1 MEATKKIFVSYNL
14 RHIYGEDHEY
24 HPNEWSFEKNQFCP
38 RCETSEIF
46 YKLVSGLGE
55 KWLDTRTLEHAE
67 ALGYEVVKLR
77 SWTGERFS
85 GGRQRYVYRDWLIRE
100 VPHPYKPHYEIY
112 DPHPNTWVQET
123 VDSRL
128 MICLDSNGFDQVA
141 TLDDYDLKDCADTL
155 EDAVNMID
163 NILTKERVCS

>member
-1 MEATKKIFVSYNL
+1 MESTKKIFVSYNL
-14 RHIYGEDHEY
+14 HHIYGENHEY
-24 HPNEWSFEKNQFCP
+24 HPNEWSFDKNQFRP

-55 KWLDTRTLEHAE
+55 KWLDSRTLEHAE

-77 SWTGERFS
+77 SWTGGRFS
-85 GGRQRYVYRDWLIRE
+85 GIQTYVYRDWLIRE
-100 VPHPYKPHYEIY
+100 NIDGEFGFTIY

-123 VDSRL
+123 VDSRR

-141 TLDDYDLKDCADTL
+141 TLDNYDPKDCAYDL
-155 EDAVNMID
+155 DDAVNMID